1 MEPVINN
8 LSIITE
14 KNCAIRFTL
23 QESEISVSLRGQRTF
38 KSGGYTGFKRT
49 GKEKT
54 EGNINVILKTSKSLY
69 STE

>member
-14 KNCAIRFTL
+14 KNCAIGSL
-23 QESEISVSLRGQRTF
+23 QKSEISVSLKGQRTF
-38 KSGGYTGFKRT
+38 KSGGYPGSKRT
-49 GKEKT
+49 GKRNGGEYQCYT
-54 EGNINVILKTSKSLY
+54 KTSKSLY